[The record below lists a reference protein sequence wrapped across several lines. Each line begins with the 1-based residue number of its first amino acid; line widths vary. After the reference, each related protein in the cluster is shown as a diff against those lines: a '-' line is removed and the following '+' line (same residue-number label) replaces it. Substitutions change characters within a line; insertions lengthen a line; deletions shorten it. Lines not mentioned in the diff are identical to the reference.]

1 MPYIRQEVKDFET
14 VFNKALYDNVQDG
27 IDETKQAIVDTDT
40 KLDTVEDTADEA
52 LIIAKGK
59 NRAKVFETTA
69 EMQEW
74 LSVEANKEVLLVGD
88 NIYIVDTEV
97 PDWWVTEVLATADA
111 ETGYYYKI
119 AELETQ
125 RVSLVDIE
133 RDIDDLQE
141 DMTSHSSQHKAG
153 GSDPITPAEIGA
165 VPADQL
171 NIFNFTNK
179 NLNSVNIDTNFDFNY
194 TVALSED
201 GHGTRPTTGW
211 INVVNIFSG
220 HFSSQIAFSVTTSET
235 PNRGVKMWVRER
247 YVATGVW
254 SVWKQL
260 AVMSSGTTPL
270 TPNVSSLPDGEV
282 YFEFE

>member
-27 IDETKQAIVDTDT
+27 IDEAKQSIIDTDI

-88 NIYIVDTEV
+88 NIYIIDTEV
-97 PDWWVTEVLATADA
+97 PDWWVTEVLTTADA

-171 NIFNFTNK
+171 NTFNFTNK
-179 NLNSVNIDTNFDFNY
+179 ALNSVNFDTEFNY
-194 TVALSED
+194 NYVVAISEA
-201 GHGTRPTTGW
+201 GHGTAPSSGW
-211 INVVNIFSG
+211 VNIMNIYSV
-220 HFSSQIAFSVTTSET
+220 HFVTQIAFSVIGTTTAERSV
-235 PNRGVKMWVRER
+235 RFWVREKHIQNAWSNWKHFS
-247 YVATGVW
+247 AT
-254 SVWKQL
+254 SF
-260 AVMSSGTTPL
+260 GTTPL
-270 TPNVSSLPDGEV
+270 TPNVSPLPDGEV
-282 YFEFE
+282 YYEYE